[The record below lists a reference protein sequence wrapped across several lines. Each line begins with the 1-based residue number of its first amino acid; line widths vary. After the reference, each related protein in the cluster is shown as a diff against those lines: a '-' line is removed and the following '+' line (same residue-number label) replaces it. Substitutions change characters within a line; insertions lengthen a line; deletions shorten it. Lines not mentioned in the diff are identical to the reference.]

1 VIPGITR
8 ATRECVSRAHV
19 EEIVRWLLRSVHT
32 RADYAELVGTRA
44 ASELLPAAALGDV
57 EAWPAELR
65 LEIDRRCVVYTQK
78 EWRREY
84 EPKLRAAA
92 KAAAVVA
99 IEKVYNDAGID
110 IRYASTRQVAR
121 SIFAEGM

>member
-8 ATRECVSRAHV
+8 ATRECVSRDV
-19 EEIVRWLLRSVHT
+19 EEIVRWMLRSSVNT
-32 RADYAELVGTRA
+32 RADYGEMVGTRA
-44 ASELLPAAALGDV
+44 ASELLPAEALGEV
-57 EAWPAELR
+57 EAWPADLR
-65 LEIDRRCVVYTQK
+65 AEVDRRCLVYTQK
-78 EWRREY
+78 EWRLEF

>member
-1 VIPGITR
+1 MIPRIAR
-8 ATRECVSRAHV
+8 ATRECISRGHV

-32 RADYAELVGTRA
+32 RADYAEMVGTRA
-44 ASELLPAAALGDV
+44 ASELLPAEALGEV
-57 EAWPAELR
+57 NAWPADLR
-65 LEIDRRCVVYTQK
+65 AEVDRRCVVYTQK
-78 EWRREY
+78 EWRLEY

-121 SIFAEGM
+121 SIFADGM

>member
-1 VIPGITR
+1 MSPRITR
-8 ATRECVSRAHV
+8 ATRECISRAHV

-32 RADYAELVGTRA
+32 RADYGDLVGTRA
-44 ASELLPAAALGDV
+44 AGELLPADALGEAD
-57 EAWPAELR
+57 AWPADLR
-65 LEIDRRCVVYTQK
+65 AEVDRRCVVYTQK
-78 EWRREY
+78 EWRLEY

-99 IEKVYNDAGID
+99 IEKVYNAAGID
-110 IRYASTRQVAR
+110 IRYVSTRQVAR